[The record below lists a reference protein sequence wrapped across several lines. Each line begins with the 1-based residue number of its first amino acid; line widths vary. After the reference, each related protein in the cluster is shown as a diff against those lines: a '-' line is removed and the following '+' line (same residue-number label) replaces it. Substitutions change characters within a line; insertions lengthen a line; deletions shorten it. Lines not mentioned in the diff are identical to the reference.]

1 MMNLSSLSKIQYL
14 NIASIVIF
22 SITLFYTI
30 AVDGFHFIELLN
42 ILNFIIAWAIF
53 TNIIKTK
60 KVINAVS
67 EAMCEVQRGKLES
80 RITEIDAKAELHR
93 LCISMN
99 NMLDQLEV
107 YMRDTFA
114 VIDALSEDRYYRFVQ
129 TSGLKGLYKRSG
141 ENINVNVLKMKEHHS
156 VVEFSKIDAS
166 ISEVG
171 RSTGGLDVIQ
181 RSLSYSIE
189 ELSHITEISKK
200 TAQESTQTVDGLQEV
215 TQNLSQ
221 LSEMVQTSN
230 SAINALGMRASDINS
245 VVSLIK
251 DIADQTNLLA
261 LNAAI
266 EAARAGEHGR
276 GFAVVADNVRK
287 LAEKTQSATKE
298 ISMAIGILQQETASI
313 CESSESMSQLSSKS
327 NAMIEGF
334 TKSVYRFNENSNK
347 TSELVQSIEKSSFI
361 TLAKIDHILFKSN
374 AYNSIYSRSAVGEFG
389 DHHNCRLGLWYE
401 KGKGKEQFGTT
412 QKYKMLTPPHAEVH
426 SYAQNI
432 MKLFD
437 NTPENLL
444 ERREEILE
452 SFIKMEHASKE
463 LFEVLDDML
472 RETMSEVNKS
482 LKES

>member
-1 MMNLSSLSKIQYL
+1 MNLSSLSKIQYF
-14 NIASIVIF
+14 NIASIIIF
-22 SITLFYTI
+22 SITLLYAI
-30 AVDGFHFIELLN
+30 VVDGFHWIELLN

-53 TNIIKTK
+53 KNIRKAKYIIKS
-60 KVINAVS
+60 VSNAMS
-67 EAMCEVQRGKLES
+67 EVERGKLES
-80 RITEIDAKAELHR
+80 RITQMDAKAELHL
-93 LCISMN
+93 LCTSMN

-114 VIDALSEDRYYRFVQ
+114 VIDALSEDKYYRTVQ
-129 TSGLKGLYKRSG
+129 TSGLKGLYKYGG
-141 ENINVNVLKMKEHHS
+141 ENINGNVIRMRAHHS
-156 VVEFSKIDAS
+156 AVEFSKIDAG
-166 ISEVG
+166 ISEIG

-200 TAQESTQTVDGLQEV
+200 TAQESTQTVKGLQVV

-221 LSEMVQTSN
+221 LSEIVQISN
-230 SAINALGMRASDINS
+230 SAINALGVRASDINS

-327 NAMIEGF
+327 NTMIEEF
-334 TKSVYRFNENSNK
+334 TKSVHSFNDNSNK
-347 TSELVQSIEKSSFI
+347 TADLVQSIEKSSFV
-361 TLAKIDHILFKSN
+361 TLAKIDHILFKAN

-389 DHHNCRLGLWYE
+389 DHHNCRLCLWYE
-401 KGKGKEQFGTT
+401 KGKGKEQFGST
-412 QKYKMLTPPHAEVH
+412 QKYKMLTKPHEEVH
-426 SYAQNI
+426 SYAINV
-432 MKLFD
+432 MKLFGD
-437 NTPENLL
+437 NPKNLL
-444 ERREEILE
+444 EKREEILE
-452 SFIKMEHASKE
+452 SFVKMEHSSKE

-472 RETMSEVNKS
+472 REAMSEVNKTIR
-482 LKES
+482 ES